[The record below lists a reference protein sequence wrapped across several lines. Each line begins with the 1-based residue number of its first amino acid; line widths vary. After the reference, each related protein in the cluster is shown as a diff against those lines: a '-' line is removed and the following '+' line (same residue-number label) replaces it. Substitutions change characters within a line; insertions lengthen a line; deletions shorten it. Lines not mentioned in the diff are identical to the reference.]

1 MSPSVPSTRLVPAVP
16 TVRGMKNA
24 SSNVTGGESEDL
36 LDFSDSGDGW
46 PSIDDGLQQQPS
58 HA

>member
-1 MSPSVPSTRLVPAVP
+1 MSPSVRSIRLVPAFAI
-16 TVRGMKNA
+16 VRGMKNA
-24 SSNVTGGESEDL
+24 SSNVTGGESEYL